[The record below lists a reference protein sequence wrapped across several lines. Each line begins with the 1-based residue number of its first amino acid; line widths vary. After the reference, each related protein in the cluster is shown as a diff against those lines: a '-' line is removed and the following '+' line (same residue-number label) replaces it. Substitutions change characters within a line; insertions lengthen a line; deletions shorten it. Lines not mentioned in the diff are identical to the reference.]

1 MGADKLHPLLLPG
14 GEISEKE
21 LLTALELPVEQWP
34 RVLSR
39 GKNGGAIQPALEE
52 FLSSGRSETLEQRMD
67 EALLTLA
74 EQEHYDS
81 FGIGP
86 LAVYLLT
93 RRMEAKKLRILFAD
107 KRAEAGLPQ

>member
-1 MGADKLHPLLLPG
+1 
-14 GEISEKE
+14 
-21 LLTALELPVEQWP
+21 
-34 RVLSR
+34 
-39 GKNGGAIQPALEE
+39 
-52 FLSSGRSETLEQRMD
+52 MD

-74 EQEHYDS
+74 EQGHYDS

-107 KRAEAGLPQ
+107 KRAETGLPQ